1 MMMMSRDM
9 CCDLSFENRIAVL
22 PCLQRVER
30 LMAPLL
36 RVNKEAGMMRYID
49 T

>member
-1 MMMMSRDM
+1 MMMMSRDT
-9 CCDLSFENRIAVL
+9 CCDLSFENRITVL
-22 PCLQRVER
+22 LCLQRVER

-36 RVNKEAGMMRYID
+36 CVNKEAGMMRYID

>member
-22 PCLQRVER
+22 LCLHWVER